1 MKKNIGMFLLAALV
15 VAALL
20 LSTIAFTVDELKDI
34 VVVKTFGRVTSV
46 YEGAKDAGLKF
57 KWPWPIQRL
66 LRYDARTFTLEDPPY
81 AELQTR
87 DQQNIL
93 ITMYCTWRIK
103 DPEKFHRTIVTEAK
117 ATKNIRDRLS
127 AHKNNVL
134 GRYTLDSLVNT
145 DPAKMKIAQ
154 IEQEVLEPLR
164 QEMSDQYGVEIRSVG
179 MKALGLPQ
187 VVSNAVIEMQK
198 TEREEFVQQYKAAGE
213 ALATAIRAR
222 ADRASKQI
230 LAFAAGKA
238 MKIRAEGDSAAA
250 KYYRKYAANERL
262 GMFLRTLESLRA
274 LKDNTQIVLDG
285 TQLPGADYFR
295 DGPSLPKLPST
306 MPTGQGAKKP
316 PKALRAAEAGG
327 K

>member
-1 MKKNIGMFLLAALV
+1 MKKHIGMFLLAVLV

-34 VVVKTFGRVTSV
+34 VIVKTFGRVTSV
-46 YEGAKDAGLKF
+46 YAGPKDAGLKF

-66 LRYDARTFTLEDPPY
+66 IRYDARTFTLEDPY

-103 DPEKFHRTIVTEAK
+103 DPEKFHRTVVTETE
-117 ATKNIRDRLS
+117 ATKDIRDRLS

-134 GRYTLDSLVNT
+134 GRYTLESLVNT
-145 DPAKMKIAQ
+145 DPAKMKIAR
-154 IEQEVLEPLR
+154 IEQEILEPLR
-164 QEMSDQYGVEIRSVG
+164 REMSDQYGVEIRSVG

-262 GMFLRTLESLRA
+262 GMFLRTLESLKG

-285 TQLPGADYFR
+285 TQLPGVDYFR
-295 DGPSLPKLPST
+295 NGPSLPKLPAT
-306 MPTGQGAKKP
+306 MPAGQNAAAKRPGAP
-316 PKALRAAEAGG
+316 RAAEPAG